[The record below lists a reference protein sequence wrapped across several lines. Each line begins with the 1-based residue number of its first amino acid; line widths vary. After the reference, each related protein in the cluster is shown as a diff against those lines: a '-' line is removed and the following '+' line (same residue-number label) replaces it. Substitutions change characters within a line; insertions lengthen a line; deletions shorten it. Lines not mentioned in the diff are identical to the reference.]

1 MAVYLHTAVH
11 RPRATT
17 AAPTARSPST
27 TDSVNAV
34 LYDLF
39 HPGIPIIEKVLR
51 TVIVYAFLIVG
62 LRLAGKREL
71 SQLNPFDLVVLL
83 LLSNTVQNAIIGHDD
98 SLAGGVIGATTLL
111 VVNAVLIRTLFHYR
125 KLDTVEGSP
134 DVLVERGKPN
144 EAALE
149 RALITHAE
157 LASAAR
163 RQGIDRL
170 EDVDTCRLE
179 TGGALTFIARQPNAE
194 ERRQDELVALL
205 ERVADTQTRLADRLA
220 SMEARLG
227 GGGDGVVAP
236 PTR

>member
-1 MAVYLHTAVH
+1 VRLGAHRRRRLAHVHTSVH
-11 RPRATT
+11 DT
-17 AAPTARSPST
+17 
-27 TDSVNAV
+27 VHAV

-83 LLSNTVQNAIIGHDD
+83 LLANTVQNAIIGNDD
-98 SLAGGVIGATTLL
+98 SLAGGIVGGATLLL
-111 VVNAVLIRTLFHYR
+111 VNGILIRTLFHYR

-144 EAALE
+144 DEALE

-157 LASAAR
+157 LAAAAR
-163 RQGIDRL
+163 RQGIERL

-179 TGGALTFIARQPNAE
+179 TGGALTFVARQPTAE
-194 ERRQDELVALL
+194 ERRQDELVTLL
-205 ERVADTQTRLADRLA
+205 QSVNELQTRLEIRLD
-220 SMEARLG
+220 SIEARLG
-227 GGGDGVVAP
+227 GGGGSPAP
-236 PTR
+236 PPAR